1 MNQHKSSWT
10 IIDCDKLSETIQIIC
25 LKIKQGSSMTSSI
38 WKQYSPSQNHHS
50 TCTFSRF
57 SVSLYIARLIGIYSC
72 WSALSFLSL
81 KKHLLPVRWAFNC
94 TINFLL
100 KASQVPRAFAFQ
112 FSHVGL
118 SRREEPP
125 GSHEGYLYGYPD
137 EILPFPFFGV
147 CWRRNARPVHH
158 IWVDWHQKTHLKIT
172 DPWNK

>member
-1 MNQHKSSWT
+1 
-10 IIDCDKLSETIQIIC
+10 
-25 LKIKQGSSMTSSI
+25 MTSFI

-81 KKHLLPVRWAFNC
+81 KEHLLPVRWAFNC

>member
-10 IIDCDKLSETIQIIC
+10 IIDCEKLSETIQIIC
-25 LKIKQGSSMTSSI
+25 LKIKQGSSMTSFI

-57 SVSLYIARLIGIYSC
+57 SVSLYIARLSGIYSC

-81 KKHLLPVRWAFNC
+81 KKNTSCQCDEPSIAPSISC
-94 TINFLL
+94 
-100 KASQVPRAFAFQ
+100 ASQVPRAFAFQ

-172 DPWNK
+172 DPWNR